1 MSGIVIQDHM
11 DVFPLG
17 DLSLNESQKLEEF
30 LMAMPGLT
38 LADHSLFG
46 HIKSSKKTGG
56 SIPLIIM
63 GVPFHLPGPKGQH
76 WLSPYLEPESG
87 SFRQP
92 KAPMHSPEGGDAIQQ
107 CQ

>member
-11 DVFPLG
+11 DVFPFG
-17 DLSLNESQKLEEF
+17 DLPLDESQKLEEF
-30 LMAMPGLT
+30 LMAMLGLT
-38 LADHSLFG
+38 LANYSPFR
-46 HIKSSKKTGG
+46 HIESSKKTSG

-63 GVPFHLPGPKGQH
+63 GMSFHLPGPKGQH